1 MDCMTDANWAFQIC
15 RPAFRNSLKTI
26 PGFFFANTDTVL
38 FTHLHPDHY
47 SLEKL
52 ELLHEKKP
60 DL

>member
-1 MDCMTDANWAFQIC
+1 M
-15 RPAFRNSLKTI
+15 PASLQEQLENHSGI
-26 PGFFFANTDTVL
+26 FANTDTVL